1 MQTSMKKHFT
11 VLILCVLAQSV
22 FAQLFVEAGVN
33 AQFLRIA
40 RKESNGL
47 DAMAELITA
56 SGGNPNSTLPKIIK
70 SRVIAPKISI
80 GYRIPFE
87 DFNLL
92 ISAGTSQ
99 DWGNSWKLRGTAAVA
114 GKTYPYPECFSV
126 RIRAYQTWE
135 TGLSI
140 GAETVYDNQKSE
152 TILNGSDLS
161 PKVKGLLNQISSEI
175 NLLGSGST
183 QYMQL
188 NGVVGWQKTKDKLD
202 FGIYGLVGLVGNA
215 IGVQMDFKV
224 RYYFRE
230 KG

>member
-1 MQTSMKKHFT
+1 MKKVFT
-11 VLILCVLAQSV
+11 ILALCLVAPSV
-22 FAQLFVEAGVN
+22 FAQLFFEAGVN

-56 SGGNPNSTLPKIIK
+56 SGGNPNSTIPKIIK

-99 DWGNSWKLRGTAAVA
+99 DWGNSWKLRGTAAVG

-140 GAETVYDNQKSE
+140 GAEAVYDNQKSE
-152 TILNGSDLS
+152 SILNGSDLT

-202 FGIYGLVGLVGNA
+202 FGIYGIVGLVGNA
-215 IGVQMDFKV
+215 IGMQMDFKV
-224 RYYFRE
+224 RYFFRE
-230 KG
+230 KK

>member
-1 MQTSMKKHFT
+1 MKKHFT
-11 VLILCVLAQSV
+11 VFVLCLVAHCCA
-22 FAQLFVEAGVN
+22 FAQLFIEAGVN
-33 AQFLRIA
+33 AQFLTIA

-56 SGGNPNSTLPKIIK
+56 SGGNPNTTLPKTIK
-70 SRVIAPKISI
+70 SKVLAPKISI
-80 GYRIPFE
+80 GYRIPFD

-99 DWGNSWKLRGTAAVA
+99 DWGNSWKLRGTAAVG

-140 GAETVYDNQKSE
+140 GAEAVYDNQKSE

-188 NGVVGWQKTKDKLD
+188 NGIVGWQKTKDKLD
-202 FGIYGLVGLVGNA
+202 FGVYGLVGLVGNA

-224 RYYFRE
+224 RYYFRKSE
-230 KG
+230 